1 MVDNTVRKQD
11 FSILI
16 LVALISRIVKKEKKR
31 KERKAVKAKMGNY
44 YISDF

>member
-16 LVALISRIVKKEKKR
+16 LVALISRIVKKEKKKGR
-31 KERKAVKAKMGNY
+31 KEKL
-44 YISDF
+44 

>member
-16 LVALISRIVKKEKKR
+16 LVALISRIVKKEKK
-31 KERKAVKAKMGNY
+31 KEGKKSCESKNG
-44 YISDF
+44 